1 MLCRAQVITAET
13 SFHAKGFMQSLV
25 IAVLVL
31 GIPSLSLAQADKSSW
46 TNLSALQP
54 ACRVGFRSNPLILLL
69 CGPQAINSM
78 LLKKP
83 RC

>member
-1 MLCRAQVITAET
+1 
-13 SFHAKGFMQSLV
+13 MQSLV